1 MTRNLDIA
9 EDAGDFFENQ
19 YSSGTFSGAHS
30 GTSTGTHSGPI
41 STSATFPAGMI
52 INITST
58 SLTRASN
65 QFTSTSFTDISDDQG
80 TALSVSVTP
89 KTNSKIFLMASLGIS
104 GTDYNIYL
112 RFMRDSNAIGINTNP
127 GGSRPAA
134 TMSTYGSGPS
144 RQYEIMPTPMQF
156 LDTTP
161 GGNGSTSIVYK
172 IQWSV
177 QSSGSA
183 YINRSQRNTDGTD
196 GTCISTITA
205 MEIAG

>member
-1 MTRNLDIA
+1 MAGTLQLGGITVLEESGGTVTAPNNLSVTGTI
-9 EDAGDFFENQ
+9 
-19 YSSGTFSGAHS
+19 SGTIG
-30 GTSTGTHSGPI
+30 STT
-41 STSATFPAGMI
+41 TFPAGMI
-52 INITST
+52 LNVQST
-58 SLTRASN
+58 SLTRASS
-65 QFTSTSFTDISDDQG
+65 QFTSTSFTDIVDDQG

-183 YINRSQRNTDGTD
+183 YINRSQRNTDVTD

>member
-1 MTRNLDIA
+1 MAGTLQLGGITVLEESGGTVTAPNNLSVTGSI
-9 EDAGDFFENQ
+9 
-19 YSSGTFSGAHS
+19 SGTIG
-30 GTSTGTHSGPI
+30 STT
-41 STSATFPAGMI
+41 TFPTGMI
-52 INITST
+52 LNVQST
-58 SLTRASN
+58 SLTRASS
-65 QFTSTSFTDISDDQG
+65 QFTSTSFTDIVDDQG
-80 TALSVSVTP
+80 TALSVSITP

-104 GTDYNIYL
+104 GTDYNIFL

-183 YINRSQRNTDGTD
+183 YINRSQRNTDVTD